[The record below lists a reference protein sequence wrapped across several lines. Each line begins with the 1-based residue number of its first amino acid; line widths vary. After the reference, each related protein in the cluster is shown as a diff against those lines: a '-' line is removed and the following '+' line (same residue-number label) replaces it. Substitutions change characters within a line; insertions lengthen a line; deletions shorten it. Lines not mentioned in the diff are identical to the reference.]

1 MHREVEHPEPSGRGG
16 HRCPITGFVVAAM
29 ALSVLASAQVEA
41 QQRDSIPGVTLGLIY
56 ESSSLDALAIK
67 PFGSRFGGGS
77 AAVQVEAILARDL
90 RYSDRFEVVDSM
102 PRNVLGEG
110 IDYRL
115 WDQLGAT
122 WLLSGQVEGSGD
134 GYILVL
140 ELHDVVY
147 AQSRRRARFPLPEPL
162 SPDFRM
168 AVHRVSDE
176 VVEWITGD
184 PGMAASRIAF
194 SIRTLNR
201 EGLRIQELYVI
212 DADGENL
219 QRLTGYG
226 DITMNPAWSPDGR
239 KLAFLSY
246 KEEAVPRIYEL
257 NVVTGQV
264 RKLNVGRTGDFYAP
278 AYYPDGQRLA
288 FAVNSGRQSGIYS
301 FDLARDCCLTYLS
314 GGRYNDLSPTFSPDG
329 RRMAFNSNRFGTH
342 TPQIFVMP
350 TDGGD
355 ADLVSPYQY
364 GSGGFYTSPDW
375 SPTGDRIAFHGRYE
389 PGRYQIMVADAGG
402 RGGRIRQLTWEGN
415 NEDPSWAPD
424 GRHLVFVGERSW
436 GSGLFVVDGASGKIR
451 PLVTGRDVRLP
462 AWSGSLGADVPGTLR
477 GGDF

>member
-1 MHREVEHPEPSGRGG
+1 MRREVVHPAWSGRGG
-16 HRCPITGFVVAAM
+16 RRRPVTGFVVVAM
-29 ALSVLASAQVEA
+29 ALSLVASAPAHA

-77 AAVQVEAILARDL
+77 AAVRVEAILARDL

-102 PRNVLGEG
+102 PRDVLGEG

-147 AQSRRRARFPLPEPL
+147 SQSRRRARFPLPEPS

-176 VVEWITGD
+176 IVDWITGE

-194 SIRTLNR
+194 SIRTTNP

-212 DADGENL
+212 DSDGENL

-257 NVVTGQV
+257 NVVTGQA
-264 RKLNVGRTGDFYAP
+264 RKLDVGRTGDFFAP
-278 AYYPDGQRLA
+278 TYHPDGQRLA

-301 FDLARDCCLTYLS
+301 FDLGRDCCLSYMS

-355 ADLVSPYQY
+355 ADLVSPYEY
-364 GSGGFYTSPDW
+364 GSGGYYTSPDW
-375 SPTGDRIAFHGRYE
+375 SPNSNRVAFHGRIE
-389 PGRYQIMVADAGG
+389 RGRYQILVADVED
-402 RGGRIRQLTWEGN
+402 RGSRLRQITWEGN

-451 PLVTGRDVRLP
+451 SLVTGRDVRLP
-462 AWSGSLGADVPGTLR
+462 DWSGSLGADVPGTLR
-477 GGDF
+477 GGGF